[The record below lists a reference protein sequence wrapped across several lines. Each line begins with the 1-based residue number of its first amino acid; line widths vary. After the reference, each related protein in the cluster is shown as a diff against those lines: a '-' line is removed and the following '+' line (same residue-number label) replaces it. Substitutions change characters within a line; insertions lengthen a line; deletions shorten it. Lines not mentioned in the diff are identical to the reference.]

1 MQRNTPKTALV
12 LAFVLVTLLAWTAPT
27 LEAQISRVRRFSIG
41 LYGTYGM
48 DMHNANFL
56 DLPTVPVFTPRTG
69 GTNEPAAFSNTSAW
83 NPAFGLVMEYMLDE
97 RFGVGL
103 RGGYATQNAT
113 LKTTATYRVGRD
125 DGSFT
130 DATSEYA
137 ITTDYQVINIEP
149 MANYNVWEGLSV
161 HAGVRLSFMTKTNY
175 SQVETLISPSD
186 GSFYSGTTPIR
197 TRNSTVG
204 AMPSATTFAV
214 APFAGLSYAI
224 PIIDRLTVHPEVFYS
239 FGIMPVV
246 TDLKWTV
253 NSLRPGLSV
262 KYKF

>member
-1 MQRNTPKTALV
+1 
-12 LAFVLVTLLAWTAPT
+12 
-27 LEAQISRVRRFSIG
+27 
-41 LYGTYGM
+41 
-48 DMHNANFL
+48 
-56 DLPTVPVFTPRTG
+56 
-69 GTNEPAAFSNTSAW
+69 
-83 NPAFGLVMEYMLDE
+83 
-97 RFGVGL
+97 VGL

-113 LKTTATYRVGRD
+113 LKTTATYRVGRS
-125 DGSFT
+125 DGTFA
-130 DATSEYA
+130 DATSEYS

-149 MANYNVWEGLSV
+149 MVNYNIWEGLYV
-161 HAGVRLSFMTKTNY
+161 HAGIRLSFMTKTNY
-175 SQVETLISPSD
+175 SQVETLIAPSD
-186 GSFYSGTTPIR
+186 GSFYSDTTTIIR
-197 TRNSTVG
+197 TRNSTSG